1 MASEV
6 YQVSEDDKKFVNVV
20 LVFQSDLELAQI
32 NQILQQNIDS
42 CSKDPE
48 CEAGEHRNYK
58 IIIIFI

>member
-48 CEAGEHRNYK
+48 CEAG
-58 IIIIFI
+58 